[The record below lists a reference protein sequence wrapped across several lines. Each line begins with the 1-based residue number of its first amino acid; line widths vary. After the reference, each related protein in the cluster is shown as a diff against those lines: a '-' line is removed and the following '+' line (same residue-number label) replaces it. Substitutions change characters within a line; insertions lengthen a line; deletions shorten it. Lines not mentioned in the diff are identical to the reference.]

1 MDFSKQTV
9 SFRRTIMF
17 KQLQDM
23 ALFTLVVEL
32 GSFTAA
38 AKRVALPKSSVSKR
52 ISQLE
57 QQLGLRL
64 LTRTTRRLSLTFAG
78 ERYLVHCQEMI
89 AASERAQ
96 NSMQLLK
103 VSPSGRI
110 KVTAPAGLAI
120 MLLAEIVSDFQTRH
134 PHVAVEVNVSDE
146 ISDLVA
152 DGYDVALRTG
162 EPEDSM
168 LIGRRLGES
177 KRYIVASPGYLKA
190 STPINEPEQLHQHRI
205 IAHRSWTQCALRQQE
220 RVFHWLLPAQ
230 HMTDNLLYAR
240 QCALLGGG
248 VTLLPDFLCRQ
259 ALDSGDLV
267 AVLSDWQVDANQL
280 YLVYPSRKL
289 NPPALTLFINE
300 VVNYRLFK

>member
-1 MDFSKQTV
+1 
-9 SFRRTIMF
+9 MF

-57 QQLGLRL
+57 HQLGLRL
-64 LTRTTRRLSLTFAG
+64 LTRTTRNLSLTFAG

-110 KVTAPAGLAI
+110 RITAPAGLAAT
-120 MLLAEIVSDFQTRH
+120 LLAVIVTDFQRNH
-134 PHVAVEVNVSDE
+134 PNVFIEVLVSDE
-146 ISDLVA
+146 INDLVA
-152 DGYDVALRTG
+152 DGYDIALRTG
-162 EPEDSM
+162 KPKDSM
-168 LIGRRLGES
+168 LIGRHLGDS
-177 KRYIVASPGYLKA
+177 RRYILASPDYLA
-190 STPINEPEQLHQHRI
+190 NYEPIVEPEQLNEHRMI
-205 IAHRSWTQCALRQQE
+205 VHKAWTQCTLRRDEQT
-220 RVFHWLLPAQ
+220 FHWLLPAQ

-240 QCALLGGG
+240 QCAVVGGG
-248 VTLLPDFLCRQ
+248 ITLLPAFLCGE
-259 ALDSGDLV
+259 ALANKTLV
-267 AVLSDWQVDANQL
+267 PILEDWQVNANQL

-289 NPPALTLFINE
+289 NTPALTLFIDT
-300 VVNYRLFK
+300 VVNHPVFR